1 MLEYQDLCITKTLEM
16 ANIILIGASGFV
28 GSAILNE
35 ALSRGHQVKAIVRH
49 PEKVTVK
56 NDKLEVVAA
65 DVQNSAALTDI
76 IKGADAVISSYNP
89 GWANPDI
96 YNDTLNGYKSIIAA
110 VKHAGVQRLLV
121 VGGAG
126 SLFVKPGVTV
136 IDTGVLPE
144 AIMPGVKGLAE
155 VYYNQLKTETSL
167 DWAFFSP
174 AGNIAPGQRTA
185 NYRLGKDDLIVD
197 AKGES
202 NISVED
208 YAVAMIN
215 ELETPAHHRTR
226 FTIGY

>member
-1 MLEYQDLCITKTLEM
+1 MS
-16 ANIILIGASGFV
+16 NIILIGASGFV

-35 ALSRGHQVKAIVRH
+35 ALSRGHQVTAIVRH
-49 PEKVTVK
+49 PEKVTTTHSNLKVI
-56 NDKLEVVAA
+56 AA
-65 DVQNSAALTDI
+65 DIQNAAALTDI

-89 GWANPDI
+89 GWGNPNI
-96 YNDTLNGYKSIIAA
+96 YNDTLTGYKSIIDA
-110 VKHAGVQRLLV
+110 VKQANVTRLLV

-126 SLFVKPGVTV
+126 SLYVKPGVTV
-136 IDTGVLPE
+136 MDTGVLPE

-155 VYYNQLKTETSL
+155 VYYNQLKPLTNL

-174 AGNIAPGQRTA
+174 AGNIAPGERTG
-185 NYRLGKDDLIVD
+185 NYRLGKDDLIVND
-197 AKGES
+197 KGES

-215 ELETPAHHRTR
+215 ELETPQHHNER